1 MTFHARLHAALGIL
15 ERTGI
20 SPLIYAP
27 PLHRILWMVGVPL
40 RPPHFASTVLNAA
53 WQRRW

>member
-27 PLHRILWMVGVPL
+27 PLHRILWLVGVPL